1 LKISDDNG
9 NTLFHFAVGCLDDS
23 AILKL
28 MEKGAPLMRRN
39 WAEVSIDDDDDE
51 ELFEV
56 RFAGINYDEATLLL
70 RQGKA
75 SSGAT
80 FQYTRRYDVI
90 CDVFITMRRF
100 STRDVKEELQYNAT
114 LEPVG
119 IQGSIHKNATLA
131 SVDVM
136 AVDIVSVDIAPP
148 HPRN

>member
-1 LKISDDNG
+1 
-9 NTLFHFAVGCLDDS
+9 
-23 AILKL
+23 

-90 CDVFITMRRF
+90 CDVFITMRRS
-100 STRDVKEELQYNAT
+100 STRDVNDT
-114 LEPVG
+114 
-119 IQGSIHKNATLA
+119 
-131 SVDVM
+131 
-136 AVDIVSVDIAPP
+136 
-148 HPRN
+148 